1 MMGGN
6 MTSMTAPRSDARR
19 RAIVALAAAFVLL
32 SSSCARKT
40 APMKSELMESSRP
53 LNYSTYNETG
63 ARGQAM
69 STSAFAT
76 AMLSGG
82 GGADYDKYPADSS
95 PASSG
100 QPDTLDTRKIIRN
113 GALDLLVN
121 DVGQSIE
128 KIGSIVKGAGGYVE
142 KSTQSNSGSRS
153 ASVTVRIPAARLD
166 QTIAQVKALAISVD
180 REGVQARDVTR
191 EYIDLD
197 ARLRNAQAEEAQY
210 LQILKRA
217 TTIKDT
223 LDVTEKLSDVR
234 GQIEQMQG
242 EMKLL
247 TSQIDLSTLEISL
260 HAEADETVAG
270 IRWRPLRQAK
280 VAVNEMVSGLADW
293 VDSVVAFIINLPLI
307 AVWLFSVVFLVV
319 VAVRVFRFLWRRF
332 GPKTNWRLPWRR
344 SAPNSEQKPA

>member
-1 MMGGN
+1 MKDGT
-6 MTSMTAPRSDARR
+6 MTSMTAPRGAF
-19 RAIVALAAAFVLL
+19 AALLMVLVSL
-32 SSSCARKT
+32 GSSCGKKT

-53 LNYSTYNETG
+53 LTYSTFND
-63 ARGQAM
+63 ARSSSSLAM
-69 STSAFAT
+69 STSA
-76 AMLSGG
+76 LSAGLEG
-82 GGADYDKYPADSS
+82 DYDKYPPDSS
-95 PASSG
+95 PASPG
-100 QPDTLDTRKIIRN
+100 QPDTLDARKIIRN

-153 ASVTVRIPAARLD
+153 ASVTVRIPAAGLD

-197 ARLRNAQAEEAQY
+197 ARLRNAQAEETQY

-234 GQIEQMQG
+234 GRIEQMQG
-242 EMKLL
+242 EMKFLR
-247 TSQIDLSTLEISL
+247 SQIDMSTLEISL

-270 IRWRPLRQAK
+270 IHWRPLRQAK
-280 VAVNEMVSGLADW
+280 VAVNEMLSGLTDW
-293 VDSVVAFIINLPLI
+293 VDSVIAFIINLPLI

-319 VAVRVFRFLWRRF
+319 VAARLVRFLWRRL
-332 GPKTNWRLPWRR
+332 GPKTTWRLPWRR
-344 SAPNSEQKPA
+344 STPTTEQRSV